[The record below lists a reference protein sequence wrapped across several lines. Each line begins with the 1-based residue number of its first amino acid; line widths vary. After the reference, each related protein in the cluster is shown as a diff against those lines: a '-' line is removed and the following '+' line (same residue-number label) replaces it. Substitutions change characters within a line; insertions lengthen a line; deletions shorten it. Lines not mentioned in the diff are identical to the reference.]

1 MDPLARAL
9 ADGPDGGG
17 GAERTQLLLE
27 LLGRPDT
34 ASPGIAVLGSHGKTS
49 VATMLSCLLG
59 ALGLTAGTLTAPH
72 LQDARERIRV
82 ATEPISTE
90 DLAVR
95 TTELD
100 PFLEEVDAR
109 HDAPLTVDETVAALA
124 VMHFADAPVDV
135 AVLEVLAG
143 RATAASVARAETAVL
158 TPLSGPGEA
167 EVAEEAR
174 RWTALVGD
182 GAVLVSAAQH
192 PAATPVVEALAA
204 QRGAH
209 LVVVGAGEAAE
220 AEIGEPGTPGTAAGV
235 RRRALAVGG
244 QQLDLGGVTGEVGE
258 VYLPLHGAH
267 QARNAATALVALEGF
282 LGFAG
287 GLDAEVLREGFAAVR
302 LPGRLE
308 VVRRPDDASVLLDLA
323 ADGVAGRALAEA
335 LTEEFAA
342 RHRVLVLGATDEG
355 DAAGLLAALDETVD
369 HLVLCPPDSPRAV
382 DVDALAAEATRP
394 GGPRPELAS
403 DLPAA
408 LERASGIA
416 SEEDVVV
423 VAGSAAIVGEART
436 ALGLPVA

>member
-1 MDPLARAL
+1 MTDPLARAL
-9 ADGPDGGG
+9 AEGPDGGG
-17 GAERTQLLLE
+17 EADRTQLLLE
-27 LLGRPDT
+27 LLGRPDA

-49 VATMLSCLLG
+49 VASMLGCLLG
-59 ALGLTAGTLTAPH
+59 ALGLTAGTLTSPH

-82 ATEPISTE
+82 AAEPISTE
-90 DLAVR
+90 DLALR

-135 AVLEVLAG
+135 AVFEVLAG

-158 TPLSGPGEA
+158 THLAGGGGGA
-167 EVAEEAR
+167 EDAE
-174 RWTALVGD
+174 RWGAYVGD
-182 GAVLVSAAQH
+182 DAVLVSGVGE
-192 PAATPVVEALAA
+192 PAAIGAVEAVAER
-204 QRGAH
+204 RGVH
-209 LVVVGAGEAAE
+209 LVVVGAADV
-220 AEIGEPGTPGTAAGV
+220 PGVRVGGPGAPGNAPGV

-244 QQLDLGGVTGEVGE
+244 QQLDIGGVTGEVDE

-287 GLDAEVLREGFAAVR
+287 GLDADVLREGFAAVR

-308 VVRRPDDASVLLDLA
+308 VVRRPDDASVLLDVA
-323 ADGVAGRALAEA
+323 ADGVAGQALAEA
-335 LTEEFAA
+335 LHEEFAV

-355 DAAGLLAALDETVD
+355 DPTGLLAALGGTVD

-382 DVDALAAEATRP
+382 DVDGLAAQATAP
-394 GGPRPELAS
+394 GRPRPELAE

-408 LERASGIA
+408 IERASGLA
-416 SEEDVVV
+416 GEEDLVV
-423 VAGSAAIVGEART
+423 VAGSAAVVGEART

>member
-17 GAERTQLLLE
+17 EAHRTQLLLE

-49 VATMLSCLLG
+49 VATMLGCLLG

-82 ATEPISTE
+82 ATEPISAE
-90 DLAVR
+90 DLALR

-135 AVLEVLAG
+135 AILEVLAG

-158 TPLSGPGEA
+158 THLEGGGG
-167 EVAEEAR
+167 VAEEAK
-174 RWTALVGD
+174 RWGALVGED
-182 GAVLVSAAQH
+182 AVLVGAAPQ
-192 PAATPVVEALAA
+192 PAAAGALETVAER
-204 QRGAH
+204 RGAH
-209 LVVVGAGEAAE
+209 LVVVGADDALEARV
-220 AEIGEPGTPGTAAGV
+220 GEPGAPGSAPGL

-244 QQLDLGGVTGEVGE
+244 QQIDLGGVTGEVDE

-287 GLDAEVLREGFAAVR
+287 GLDADVLREGFAAVR

-323 ADGVAGRALAEA
+323 ADGVAGQALAEA
-335 LTEEFAA
+335 LTEEFAV

-355 DAAGLLAALDETVD
+355 DPLGLLAALGETVD
-369 HLVLCPPDSPRAV
+369 HLVLCPPDSPRAA
-382 DVDALAAEATRP
+382 DVDALAAQATTP
-394 GGPRPELAS
+394 GRPRPELAE

-408 LERASGIA
+408 IERASGLA
-416 SEEDVVV
+416 AKEDVVV